1 MKLRISIE
9 ETTTSTPQKFVT
21 GREEKK
27 EREETLVEHDLSDL
41 EEEEYRG
48 AWKAAVAAWRWNRDD
63 RAGKGRRESE
73 DKRGRKGKPTPWG
86 VVRGFRACQRRRR
99 RRRNACRRCYISGEG
114 DEAMPARA
122 QRDNLVISLRLV
134 VGGAADT
141 PHACV
146 RKRHLIVKRA
156 IELGFIYR
164 RTLDFRFWCCLSVDQ
179 EGRRVSIMLSANVMV
194 NRSSLE
200 IFLDEIRQ
208 RDERPK
214 DLPPALPLR
223 PTSRGRLPRW
233 RRPLPVHL
241 NLERGAPRSLLSN
254 SVEGEDE
261 QTPNNER
268 DVEQLAESPCL
279 ITPDLVRYEKRMQ
292 IDDGSGSPALSL
304 PPPVGG
310 VIKDAMNELSGME
323 DARNQTSQGI
333 IWVQE
338 SFRGVRV
345 CSHYQQ
351 LKKGATVLQSC
362 TGIATEELLLGF
374 MNFADARKSFVL
386 KDMTNQPRQQIA
398 SQIDHYYEA
407 EDKTPEVT
415 VAKPVNA
422 STVMPVRHNGS
433 SRNAAIQLT
442 IEFGQ
447 HRKVFHDDAGACIE
461 AKSEQLEKRVDEVL
475 EAEATRVKGPDGVPA
490 EPLPLRAVSELE
502 FFLVGAE
509 CKVIVVLRV
518 PLRHLCSIPA
528 LIGQKY
534 AKANP
539 RLRWRRT
546 DALPVPFGLEKKR
559 DGRSQ

>member
-1 MKLRISIE
+1 
-9 ETTTSTPQKFVT
+9 
-21 GREEKK
+21 
-27 EREETLVEHDLSDL
+27 
-41 EEEEYRG
+41 
-48 AWKAAVAAWRWNRDD
+48 
-63 RAGKGRRESE
+63 
-73 DKRGRKGKPTPWG
+73 
-86 VVRGFRACQRRRR
+86 
-99 RRRNACRRCYISGEG
+99 
-114 DEAMPARA
+114 
-122 QRDNLVISLRLV
+122 
-134 VGGAADT
+134 
-141 PHACV
+141 
-146 RKRHLIVKRA
+146 
-156 IELGFIYR
+156 
-164 RTLDFRFWCCLSVDQ
+164 
-179 EGRRVSIMLSANVMV
+179 MLSANVMV

-268 DVEQLAESPCL
+268 DVEQLVESPCL
-279 ITPDLVRYEKRMQ
+279 ITPDLVRHEKRMQ

-310 VIKDAMNELSGME
+310 VIKDAMNEVSGME
-323 DARNQTSQGI
+323 DARNQTLQGI

-345 CSHYQQ
+345 CSQYQQ
-351 LKKGATVLQSC
+351 LKKGATVLQSFVRGESARHNFEVLKKRWWAAILIQQHLRRC
-362 TGIATEELLLGF
+362 FAKIVFNNQRKDIIFLQSVIRGRLARKRSPVLKKMEVLKSDHTYLKNREVSMVSHVQLIKRSARDSPQLVKDTESEHPQINLSVLAQLQSQVCKVEAELRDKEEENAVLKWRLQEYEMRWSEYESKMIYMERTWQKQLISLQ

-386 KDMTNQPRQQIA
+386 KDMTNKPRQQIA

-415 VAKPVNA
+415 VAKPVIA

-461 AKSEQLEKRVDEVL
+461 AKSEQLGASMNPCK
-475 EAEATRVKGPDGVPA
+475 
-490 EPLPLRAVSELE
+490 EPRKLKARFASWR
-502 FFLVGAE
+502 
-509 CKVIVVLRV
+509 KW
-518 PLRHLCSIPA
+518 LCIA
-528 LIGQKY
+528 C
-534 AKANP
+534 A
-539 RLRWRRT
+539 R
-546 DALPVPFGLEKKR
+546 
-559 DGRSQ
+559 

>member
-1 MKLRISIE
+1 
-9 ETTTSTPQKFVT
+9 
-21 GREEKK
+21 
-27 EREETLVEHDLSDL
+27 
-41 EEEEYRG
+41 
-48 AWKAAVAAWRWNRDD
+48 
-63 RAGKGRRESE
+63 
-73 DKRGRKGKPTPWG
+73 
-86 VVRGFRACQRRRR
+86 
-99 RRRNACRRCYISGEG
+99 
-114 DEAMPARA
+114 
-122 QRDNLVISLRLV
+122 
-134 VGGAADT
+134 
-141 PHACV
+141 
-146 RKRHLIVKRA
+146 
-156 IELGFIYR
+156 
-164 RTLDFRFWCCLSVDQ
+164 
-179 EGRRVSIMLSANVMV
+179 MLSANVMV

-310 VIKDAMNELSGME
+310 VIKDAMNEVSGME
-323 DARNQTSQGI
+323 DARNQTLQGI

-345 CSHYQQ
+345 CSQYQQ
-351 LKKGATVLQSC
+351 LKKGATVLQSYH
-362 TGIATEELLLGF
+362 ELIIMIVILF
-374 MNFADARKSFVL
+374 MQMNFADARKSFVL
-386 KDMTNQPRQQIA
+386 KDMTNKPRQQIA

-415 VAKPVNA
+415 VAKPVIA

-461 AKSEQLEKRVDEVL
+461 AKSEQLGASMNPCK
-475 EAEATRVKGPDGVPA
+475 
-490 EPLPLRAVSELE
+490 EPRKLKARFASWR
-502 FFLVGAE
+502 
-509 CKVIVVLRV
+509 KW
-518 PLRHLCSIPA
+518 LCIA
-528 LIGQKY
+528 C
-534 AKANP
+534 A
-539 RLRWRRT
+539 R
-546 DALPVPFGLEKKR
+546 
-559 DGRSQ
+559 